1 MSNLSKTYH
10 GQSLVLFQI
19 LLTMILHVSQ
29 QTFFLIDFFFKMQ
42 RNKLNTNKS
51 KKLAFLSQQFHCNK
65 KTSCSVSGG
74 GGSVSVII
82 STDIGVDNAADS
94 NITELTNNLDSKKFS
109 CISDLEDQILFQKK
123 MLSNFLLQLS

>member
-1 MSNLSKTYH
+1 MYHSRLSFSSIS
-10 GQSLVLFQI
+10 SL
-19 LLTMILHVSQ
+19 
-29 QTFFLIDFFFKMQ
+29 KRQ

-94 NITELTNNLDSKKFS
+94 NITELLHATSYQWPHSVKTCCMRLGHW
-109 CISDLEDQILFQKK
+109 
-123 MLSNFLLQLS
+123 LSSW

>member
-1 MSNLSKTYH
+1 M
-10 GQSLVLFQI
+10 
-19 LLTMILHVSQ
+19 
-29 QTFFLIDFFFKMQ
+29 
-42 RNKLNTNKS
+42 
-51 KKLAFLSQQFHCNK
+51 AFLSQQFHCNK

-94 NITELTNNLDSKKFS
+94 NITELTNNLDSKKSS

-123 MLSNFLLQLS
+123 MLSNFLLQLSWSSWRKILKK